1 MMIEIKVLGPG
12 CPNCL
17 KLEALCK
24 EVVAENKL
32 EANIQKITN
41 TAEFWEHGIMLTPGL
56 VVNGKILVQG
66 KLPTKRTLENW
77 LLREASPKLTC
88 NHS

>member
-1 MMIEIKVLGPG
+1 MIEIKVLGPG

-17 KLEALCK
+17 KLEALCL

-32 EANIQKITN
+32 DARVLKITK
-41 TAEFWEHGIMLTPGL
+41 TDEFWEHGIMLTPGL

-77 LLREASPKLTC
+77 LLREASVE
-88 NHS
+88 